1 MEFVDVPGYE
11 TYFKVSSCGKVFS
24 KRTNRVL
31 KTHITKKGYEVF
43 STRLAGRAGP
53 TSLLRVHRLVALTY
67 IDNPENKPYV
77 NHIDSNP
84 LNNNVENLE
93 WCTHRENTDHAK
105 ANNRYIGRPG
115 VNNPNASLTQEQ
127 VDWIKTNYVR
137 GCRKQGGWALS
148 RISGISKYTINDVG
162 NNVSYK
168 S

>member
-53 TSLLRVHRLVALTY
+53 ASLLRVHRLVALTY

-93 WCTHRENTDHAK
+93 WCTHRENTNHAR
-105 ANNRYIGRPG
+105 ANNRYPG
-115 VNNPNASLTQEQ
+115 LSGYKNPKGLTKEQ
-127 VDWIKTNYVR
+127 VDWIREKHVSGHKLYGGR
-137 GCRKQGGWALS
+137 GLS
-148 RISGISKYTINDVG
+148 RVSGIPYYTINDVAR
-162 NNVSYK
+162 NKTYK
-168 S
+168 